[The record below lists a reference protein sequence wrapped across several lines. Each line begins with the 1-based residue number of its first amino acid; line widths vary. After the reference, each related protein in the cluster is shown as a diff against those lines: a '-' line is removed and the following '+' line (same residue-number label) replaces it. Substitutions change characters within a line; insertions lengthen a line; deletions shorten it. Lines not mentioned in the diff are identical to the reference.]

1 MPRTFEQVDDFEDDS
16 RPPVVDW
23 VEWLLQGIFVSAG
36 VVMVA
41 YIGFMAMKAAME
53 L

>member
-1 MPRTFEQVDDFEDDS
+1 MPRTFEQVDDFDDDS

-36 VVMVA
+36 VGMVA
-41 YIGFMAMKAAME
+41 YIGFMAMKAAMK

>member
-1 MPRTFEQVDDFEDDS
+1 MARSFGRIDDFEDDS

-36 VVMVA
+36 VAMIA
-41 YIGFMAMKAAME
+41 YIGFMVMTVAMK
-53 L
+53 

>member
-1 MPRTFEQVDDFEDDS
+1 MAKSLEQIDDFEDNS

-36 VVMVA
+36 VAMAA
-41 YIGFMAMKAAME
+41 YIGFMVMTAAVK